1 MADDIRMDNEKRM
14 YGGRDGAGYEG
25 RPVSDPAYPEYAYP
39 GSHADSPY
47 SPYGGGDSPDT
58 HIGGTQPIPIKKGM
72 FDGISVAQVIA
83 ASAAAATSMLLASRI
98 GIAGSVI
105 GAAVSSMVTVI
116 CSQLY
121 RNALDASARKLK
133 AKQISYAYEQDAL
146 RGYASTEGPSATD
159 EATAG
164 APRIRIAPTKLQ
176 ARAAAERSASKR
188 KVAVVSALIAIVAVA
203 TSAGI
208 IMLTTSGQGLG
219 TKAPNVF
226 GSRPAD
232 VLPAPE
238 TDMAVD
244 NPAETPTA
252 QANSDSPSA
261 EPAKP
266 ENGAAPDGTTGTG
279 AEGTTGGTTDG
290 APGEGGTSQQNGS
303 DAGSGESAPGQ
314 TVTAGEGTGDTSAPA
329 NKKPAAGTSGAAGSI
344 NAAALV
350 LMEGGTDIA

>member
-1 MADDIRMDNEKRM
+1 MANDIRMDNEKRT

-25 RPVSDPAYPEYAYP
+25 RLVSGPAYPESAYP
-39 GSHADSPY
+39 ESHPNSPY

-58 HIGGTQPIPIKKGM
+58 HIGGTQPIPIKKGL
-72 FDGISVAQVIA
+72 FDGISVAQAIA

-133 AKQISYAYEQDAL
+133 AKQMSHAYEQDAL

-188 KVAVVSALIAIVAVA
+188 KVAVVSALIAIAAVA
-203 TSAGI
+203 ASAGI

-219 TKAPNVF
+219 TKTPSVF
-226 GSRPAD
+226 GNRPAD
-232 VLPAPE
+232 VQPAPE
-238 TDMAVD
+238 ADMTVD
-244 NPAETPTA
+244 DPAETPTA
-252 QANSDSPSA
+252 QTNPDTPSA
-261 EPAKP
+261 EPVKP
-266 ENGAAPDGTTGTG
+266 ENGAASDGTAGTG
-279 AEGTTGGTTDG
+279 AEGTTGDTTDG
-290 APGEGGTSQQNGS
+290 APSEGGTSQQNGS
-303 DAGSGESAPGQ
+303 DAGPGESAPDE
-314 TVTAGEGTGDTSAPA
+314 TDAAGEGAGDTSAPA
-329 NKKPAAGTSGAAGSI
+329 IHQTR
-344 NAAALV
+344 
-350 LMEGGTDIA
+350 

>member
-1 MADDIRMDNEKRM
+1 MADDIHMDNEKRT

-25 RPVSDPAYPEYAYP
+25 RPVSDPAYPESAYP
-39 GSHADSPY
+39 GSHADSSY

-58 HIGGTQPIPIKKGM
+58 HIGGTQPIPIKKGL

-133 AKQISYAYEQDAL
+133 AKQMSHTYEQDAL
-146 RGYASTEGPSATD
+146 RGYASTESPSATD
-159 EATAG
+159 GATAG

-203 TSAGI
+203 ASAGI

-226 GSRPAD
+226 RSRPAD
-232 VLPAPE
+232 VPPAPE

-252 QANSDSPSA
+252 QANPDSPSA

-266 ENGAAPDGTTGTG
+266 ENGATSDGTTGTG

>member
-1 MADDIRMDNEKRM
+1 MADDIRLDNEKRT
-14 YGGRDGAGYEG
+14 YGGRVGAGYEG
-25 RPVSDPAYPEYAYP
+25 RPASDPAYPEYAYP

-58 HIGGTQPIPIKKGM
+58 HIGGTQPIPIKKGL

-105 GAAVSSMVTVI
+105 GAAVSSMVTVT

-133 AKQISYAYEQDAL
+133 AKQMSHAYEQDAL
-146 RGYASTEGPSATD
+146 KGYASTEGPSATD
-159 EATAG
+159 DATAG

-188 KVAVVSALIAIVAVA
+188 KVAVVSALIAVVAVA
-203 TSAGI
+203 VSAGI
-208 IMLTTSGQGLG
+208 IMLSTSGQGLG
-219 TKAPNVF
+219 TKTPSVF
-226 GSRPAD
+226 GNRPAD
-232 VLPAPE
+232 VQPAPE

-244 NPAETPTA
+244 DSAEAPTA
-252 QANSDSPSA
+252 QANPDTPSA
-261 EPAKP
+261 ESVKP
-266 ENGAAPDGTTGTG
+266 ENGATPDGTAGTG

-290 APGEGGTSQQNGS
+290 APSEDGTTQQNGS
-303 DAGSGESAPGQ
+303 DAGSGESSPDQ
-314 TVTAGEGTGDTSAPA
+314 TDTTGEGTGDASAPA
-329 NKKPAAGTSGAAGSI
+329 THQ
-344 NAAALV
+344 
-350 LMEGGTDIA
+350 TR

>member
-1 MADDIRMDNEKRM
+1 MADDIRMDNEKRT

-25 RPVSDPAYPEYAYP
+25 RLVSGPAYPESAYP

-47 SPYGGGDSPDT
+47 SPYGSGDSPDT
-58 HIGGTQPIPIKKGM
+58 HIGGTQPIPIKKGL
-72 FDGISVAQVIA
+72 FDGISVAQAIA

-133 AKQISYAYEQDAL
+133 AKQMSHAHEQDAL

-188 KVAVVSALIAIVAVA
+188 KVAVVSALIAIAAVA
-203 TSAGI
+203 ASAGI

-219 TKAPNVF
+219 TKTPSVF

-232 VLPAPE
+232 IQPAPK

-244 NPAETPTA
+244 DPAETPRRR
-252 QANSDSPSA
+252 QIPIL
-261 EPAKP
+261 PALNP
-266 ENGAAPDGTTGTG
+266 
-279 AEGTTGGTTDG
+279 
-290 APGEGGTSQQNGS
+290 
-303 DAGSGESAPGQ
+303 
-314 TVTAGEGTGDTSAPA
+314 
-329 NKKPAAGTSGAAGSI
+329 
-344 NAAALV
+344 
-350 LMEGGTDIA
+350 